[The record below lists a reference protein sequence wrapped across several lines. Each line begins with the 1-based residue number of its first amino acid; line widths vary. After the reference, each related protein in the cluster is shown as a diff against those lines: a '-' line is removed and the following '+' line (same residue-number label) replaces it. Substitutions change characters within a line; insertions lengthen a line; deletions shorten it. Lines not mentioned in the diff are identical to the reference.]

1 MDLHAN
7 HLPEMPL
14 VPHAWLFQEITQPGE
29 GVSKRSDENLT
40 VMSSVLASVF
50 LRWCRISYCEC
61 RIRIIDIRLVSR
73 LECCSGCSHFL
84 VSRPSVLQIL
94 KWANPT
100 LSLSI
105 IMRRSTRQS
114 LRQYFSAAGSWP

>member
-29 GVSKRSDENLT
+29 GISKRSDENLT

-50 LRWCRISYCEC
+50 C
-61 RIRIIDIRLVSR
+61 V
-73 LECCSGCSHFL
+73 G
-84 VSRPSVLQIL
+84 V
-94 KWANPT
+94 A
-100 LSLSI
+100 
-105 IMRRSTRQS
+105 
-114 LRQYFSAAGSWP
+114 

>member
-29 GVSKRSDENLT
+29 GISKRSDENLM

-50 LRWCRISYCEC
+50 LRWCRISHCEC
-61 RIRIIDIRLVSR
+61 RIRIIDI
-73 LECCSGCSHFL
+73 G
-84 VSRPSVLQIL
+84 
-94 KWANPT
+94 
-100 LSLSI
+100 
-105 IMRRSTRQS
+105 
-114 LRQYFSAAGSWP
+114 